1 MNQLSNNLSQQ
12 KPAKTGDDSAVA
24 ITMVESVNLALR
36 RAMLESDEVV
46 VLGEDVAINGGVFR
60 ATDNLRSQ
68 FGVKRVMDT
77 PLAETMIAGMS
88 IGMAAQGLRPV
99 AEIQFMG
106 FIYAALE
113 QLIGH
118 AARMRNRTR
127 GRLTCPLVIRAPFG
141 GGIHAPEHHSES
153 TEAIFAHVP
162 GLRVVIPSSP
172 MRAYGLLLSAIRS
185 NDPVI
190 FLEPKRIYR
199 YSKSQIS
206 DNGEGLPLDR
216 CFILRQGPDMTLVS
230 WGAMINETMKAAELL
245 AAHGVQCEVIDVA
258 SISPL
263 DHNTIIRSVKKTGRC
278 LIIHEA
284 ARSCGVGA
292 EIAANVSEYAFP
304 YLKVPVSRLTG
315 YDTIMPYFKNEDLY
329 MPKVDEITSMVLQI
343 CAENK
348 ASQLEG
354 GEHA

>member
-1 MNQLSNNLSQQ
+1 MRLVKNEQ
-12 KPAKTGDDSAVA
+12 KKDIHN
-24 ITMVESVNLALR
+24 ITMIEAVNLALDF
-36 RAMLESDEVV
+36 AMTESEDVV
-46 VLGEDVAINGGVFR
+46 VLGEDVAVNGGVFR
-60 ATDNLRSQ
+60 ATDNLRDK

-77 PLAETMIAGMS
+77 PLAETMIAGVS

-127 GRLTCPLVIRAPFG
+127 GRLTCPLVVRAPFG

-172 MRAYGLLLSAIRS
+172 RRAYGLLLSAIRS
-185 NDPVI
+185 NDPII

-199 YSKSQIS
+199 ASKSEVIN
-206 DNGEGLPLDR
+206 DGVGLPLDK
-216 CFILRQGPDMTLVS
+216 CFILRQGADMTLVS
-230 WGAMINETMKAAELL
+230 WGAMISETMQAAEELTQK
-245 AAHGVQCEVIDVA
+245 GIQCEVIDVA
-258 SISPL
+258 SVSPI
-263 DHNTIIRSVKKTGRC
+263 DMDTILKSVKKTGRC
-278 LIIHEA
+278 CIVHEA

-292 EIAANVSEYAFP
+292 EIAAGLSEFAFP
-304 YLKVPVSRLTG
+304 FLKAPISRVTG
-315 YDTIMPYFKNEDLY
+315 YDTVMPYFKNENNYL
-329 MPKVDEITSMVLQI
+329 PKIEKIVSIVEESVGACTR
-343 CAENK
+343 N
-348 ASQLEG
+348 EG
-354 GEHA
+354 ETRHAKI